1 MVKVEVERVYVG
13 IRRVFVNDYECK
25 CFSRDSRAILGRPK
39 QPKTDVRYYIEC
51 ARLSVEGISFFD
63 LDTSLKRF
71 LTVSKKSLRTTE
83 GQWEGSLAN
92 ICNASQVTVADKNKM
107 QQKTCHSGR
116 LKQNLIKV
124 K

>member
-1 MVKVEVERVYVG
+1 MNCIGHCNLAKLESERVYVG
-13 IRRVFVNDYECK
+13 IRRILVNDYECK
-25 CFSRDSRAILGRPK
+25 CFSRDSGAILGRPK

-83 GQWEGSLAN
+83 GQWEGSMAN
-92 ICNASQVTVADKNKM
+92 ICNATQVIVTDEN
-107 QQKTCHSGR
+107 
-116 LKQNLIKV
+116 
-124 K
+124 